1 MGFIESLNKCG
12 EKIPLQKTK
21 IYLDIQEEKLSL
33 EALGLSLK
41 IKSDFDLFE
50 YEIIYH
56 GLKTQNYIENAYEI
70 FLNQNYDLLDY
81 LNYDEKQKMFNNDI
95 SSFLNQAPC
104 FIKDDVKIYIPFFES
119 FLNKRYT
126 QDFQM
131 LMLKQHREYI
141 KNLKIQQNTPIQMY
155 GIQIFRTNFTS
166 LKNVYEDDRHI
177 CLYYDALKKIYIFK
191 KEDSTL
197 LNTMIIQD
205 HSYQGEISL
214 DTVKKIAYD
223 IENYLYRECLE
234 LLKEENLICQK
245 TYKKVLKKYR

>member
-1 MGFIESLNKCG
+1 MGFIESLNRFG
-12 EKIPLQKTK
+12 QKIPLHKTD
-21 IYLDIQEEKLSL
+21 IFQNIQEEKLSL

-41 IKSDFDLFE
+41 IKNDFDLFE
-50 YEIIYH
+50 YEIIYN
-56 GLKTQNYIENAYEI
+56 GLITQNYIENAYEI

-81 LNYDEKQKMFNNDI
+81 LKYDEKQKMFNNDI
-95 SSFLNQAPC
+95 SSFLHQAPY
-104 FIKDDVKIYIPFFES
+104 FINEDIKIYIPFLEP

-141 KNLKIQQNTPIQMY
+141 KNLKIQQSTPIQIY
-155 GIQIFRTNFTS
+155 GIQIFRTEFTS
-166 LKNVYEDDRHI
+166 LKNVYEDKRHI

-197 LNTMIIQD
+197 LNTLIIQD
-205 HSYQGEISL
+205 DSYHGDVSL
-214 DTVKKIAYD
+214 DIVKKIAYD
-223 IENYLYRECLE
+223 IENYLYQDCLE
-234 LLKEENLICQK
+234 LLRKENLICQK